1 MKRIGAG
8 SRPRV
13 VAIIGVSISIL
24 TLIGPWLIRQRTSPP
39 VVVASTPPS
48 SVPSSEP
55 PVIAPRKV
63 SAAESRA
70 FFAQIAK
77 RTRSPEPLP
86 APGVPSEPPVLRQR
100 VARIEPDFRSQLQA
114 LAEGDSGTDTL
125 RLPSLGADDFAVA
138 VTRHEG
144 GADDQGAVVGEVVGK
159 PGSHV
164 ILGYS
169 GEAVAGTILVPGEGL
184 FQVRYAGNG
193 EHRLTELDPSRFPSE
208 APPLVVPELVL
219 PAGPTAATAMA
230 PSTAPSV
237 AASAPSEPAF
247 SAAEAE
253 AAVGGD
259 ALPEAQALIA
269 PLGST
274 ATVTSTPSAQPD
286 GNTTVDV
293 MVVYTASA
301 ATANG
306 GSSGMTALINASVA
320 SANTAYV
327 NSGVSTTLRCVYS
340 GQVTYTESGQLA
352 TDLPRLANTT
362 DGYMDNVHALR
373 NQYSADLVCLITHT
387 GSDAAGIGYLWTTSA
402 SASAFSPYGFS
413 VVLDVYSDANL
424 TFAHELGH
432 NMGCGHASGDG
443 GSGAYSYSYGHK
455 FTASGTAYRT
465 VMAYAPGIRIP
476 YFSNPS
482 RTYLGT
488 ATGTSTANNTQ
499 TLNNSRTVTAAIRT
513 PSVPYT
519 EWTVLAS
526 ADLNADGKPDL
537 IWRSSVSG
545 RVLVWYMDGATQL
558 STAVLWPASSVG
570 DSAWV
575 PIAAGD
581 FNADSKPD
589 LIWRNTTSGR
599 VIVWYMD
606 GATRTGTASIWT
618 PATAADALWVP
629 ITVGDFNGDSKPDI
643 IWRHATTGRVI
654 VWYMDAV
661 TRTGT
666 ATLWAASALG
676 DSLWVPI
683 TTAEM
688 SGDSQVD
695 IVWRNSSTG
704 RVILWTM
711 SGVTRSATT
720 TLWAAGT
727 ATDALW
733 VPMAAGDFSADGKTD
748 LVWRNSSTGKVIQW
762 IMDGT
767 TRSSITTVWGP

>member
-1 MKRIGAG
+1 MKCIRAW

-13 VAIIGVSISIL
+13 VAIAGVSISIL
-24 TLIGPWLIRQRTSPP
+24 TLIGPWLIRQRTPP
-39 VVVASTPPS
+39 AIVVAASEHAPLLP
-48 SVPSSEP
+48 SEP
-55 PVIAPRKV
+55 P
-63 SAAESRA
+63 AASRRGASPGESRA
-70 FFAQIAK
+70 FFSQIAK
-77 RTRSPEPLP
+77 RTLSPEPLP
-86 APGVPSEPPVLRQR
+86 APGVPSEPPVLQQR
-100 VARIEPDFRSQLQA
+100 VATIEPDFRSQLQA
-114 LAEGDSGTDTL
+114 LAAGESGTETL
-125 RLPSLGADDFAVA
+125 RLPSLGADDFEIA
-138 VTRHEG
+138 VTRREC

-164 ILGYS
+164 ILGYAD
-169 GEAVAGTILVPGEGL
+169 EAVAGTILVPGEGL

-193 EHRLTELDPSRFPSE
+193 EHRISELDPTRFPAE

-230 PSTAPSV
+230 PSTDPT
-237 AASAPSEPAF
+237 F
-247 SAAEAE
+247 SATGT
-253 AAVGGD
+253 AAVGD
-259 ALPEAQALIA
+259 AMPEAQALVA
-269 PLGST
+269 PLG
-274 ATVTSTPSAQPD
+274 ATNTVASAPVAQLD

-293 MVVYTASA
+293 MVVYTAAA

-352 TDLPRLANTT
+352 TDLPRLANTS
-362 DGYMDNVHALR
+362 DGYMDTVHTLR

-387 GSDAAGIGYLWTTSA
+387 GSDAAGIGYLWTASA

-443 GSGAYSYSYGHK
+443 GSGAYAYSYGYK

-482 RTYLGT
+482 RTYLGA
-488 ATGTSTANNTQ
+488 ATGTSTANNVQ

-545 RVLVWYMDGATQL
+545 RVLIWYMDGATQT

-589 LIWRNTTSGR
+589 LIWRNTSSGR

-606 GATRTGTASIWT
+606 GATRTGTANLWT

-629 ITVGDFNGDSKPDI
+629 IATGDFNADDKPDI
-643 IWRHATTGRVI
+643 IWRNASSGRVI
-654 VWYMDAV
+654 VWYMNGV

-666 ATLWAASALG
+666 GNLWTPATASDA
-676 DSLWVPI
+676 LWVPI

-711 SGVTRSATT
+711 SGVTRTATT
-720 TLWAAGT
+720 TFWAAGT
-727 ATDALW
+727 TADALW
-733 VPMAAGDFSADGKTD
+733 VPMAAGDFNADNKAD

-762 IMDGT
+762 LMDGT
-767 TRSSITTVWGP
+767 TRSSTATVWGP